1 MQLQEQR
8 VVRDAVQH
16 PPARAPPGG
25 PRAVL
30 APRQRILLQASKRG
44 CCLVESALLL
54 SLRQFCVPALSWLGL
69 NPSQNLVQGAAMVRE
84 VHFDPVCPYL
94 VRLRIQVGG
103 ILLRMTINGPLY
115 LY

>member
-30 APRQRILLQASKRG
+30 APRQRILLQASKGG
-44 CCLVESALLL
+44 CCLAELALLL
-54 SLRQFCVPALSWLGL
+54 SLQISLSWLSIKLG
-69 NPSQNLVQGAAMVRE
+69 QNLVQGAAMVRE
-84 VHFDPVCPYL
+84 VHFDPVGPYV
-94 VRLRIQVGG
+94 VRLRIKVGG